1 MSPSFTTIHYHF
13 PSFTII
19 YHHSLSF
26 SIIHCHFPPFT
37 IIFHLSLSFPIIHH
51 ICVRGSRQQ
60 IETLQKAH
68 NDARDSSRK
77 LTSTVETLMASHGEL
92 QMVVEGL
99 QTELGMRDSELGAL
113 RREKYVAGTSRVGLK
128 IWCTKKE
135 NRMTDKTLGSL
146 TTIKRSKVILGTST
160 SRIIFNEET
169 VTEVLFTK
177 VLQMKTIVHAI
188 KNKWIK

>member
-1 MSPSFTTIHYHF
+1 
-13 PSFTII
+13 
-19 YHHSLSF
+19 
-26 SIIHCHFPPFT
+26 
-37 IIFHLSLSFPIIHH
+37 
-51 ICVRGSRQQ
+51 
-60 IETLQKAH
+60 
-68 NDARDSSRK
+68 
-77 LTSTVETLMASHGEL
+77 MASHGEL

-188 KNKWIK
+188 KNQWIK